1 MEPFNTT
8 TVMGVVG
15 RLKRPALFLLN
26 TFFPQVQTF
35 DTLEVYFDTETDDL
49 TIAPLVSPIVAGK
62 VVESEVSRQTSI
74 RPAYVKQLYRMRAGE
89 SLVRLPGE
97 APGGSLSPEERRRRV
112 LARNAERG
120 LMAVQRRKE
129 LMAAEYLRSGKIT
142 ISGEG
147 FGVKTLDF
155 GRLAGL
161 TKTLSGTALWTD
173 PASNPLGA
181 CENWSR
187 ECEDADDGAPLY
199 TYVMDGTAKTAMLDR
214 LRARGDDKLL
224 DINMRGSTDSANY
237 SPRTEKFYEFARY
250 GSFSF
255 WCYQDSYRDA
265 AGVMQKFMGA
275 GEVLGVGPID
285 GRQFHGAIE
294 DDDAMDGTDGYY
306 EGDVF
311 MKSWKEKNP
320 SATYLLAQSAPI
332 VAGRRPNA
340 SMRAKVTA

>member
-8 TVMGVVG
+8 TVMGVVE
-15 RLKRPALFLLN
+15 RIKRPALFLLN
-26 TFFPQVQTF
+26 TFFPTVQTF

-49 TIAPLVSPIVAGK
+49 TIAPLVSPLVAGK
-62 VVESEVSRQTSI
+62 VVESEISRATSI
-74 RPAYVKQLYRMRAGE
+74 KPAYVKQLYRMRAGE

-97 APGGSLSPEERRRRV
+97 AAGGSLSPEARRRRV

-120 LMAVQRRKE
+120 LLAVQRRKE
-129 LMAAEYLRSGKIT
+129 LMAAEYLRTGKVTIT
-142 ISGEG
+142 GEG
-147 FGVKTLDF
+147 YGTKVLDF
-155 GRLAGL
+155 GRLSTL
-161 TKTLSGTALWTD
+161 TKTLAGVALWTD
-173 PASNPLGA
+173 SASNPLAA
-181 CENWSR
+181 CETFSR
-187 ECEDADDGAPLY
+187 EAEDADDGAPLY
-199 TYVMDGTAKTAMLDR
+199 DVVMEGTGKTAFLDR
-214 LRARGDDKLL
+214 LKARGDEKLL
-224 DINMRGSTDSANY
+224 DTTLRGSTDSANY
-237 SPRTEKFYEFARY
+237 SPRNEKFYKFAQF
-250 GSFSF
+250 GPFNF
-255 WCYQDSYRDA
+255 WYYNDSYRDA

-275 GEVLGVGPID
+275 GEVLFVGPID

-340 SMRAKVTA
+340 SLRAKVTP

>member
-8 TVMGVVG
+8 TVMGVVN

-62 VVESEVSRQTSI
+62 VIESEVNRQTSI
-74 RPAYVKQLYRMRAGE
+74 RPAYVKPLYRMRAGE
-89 SLVRLPGE
+89 ALVRLPGE

-112 LARNAERG
+112 LARNAERA
-120 LMAVQRRKE
+120 LMAIQRRKE
-129 LMAAEYLRSGKIT
+129 LMASEYLHTGKVT

-147 FGVKTLDF
+147 FGTKSLDF
-155 GRLAGL
+155 GRLSSL

-173 PASNPLGA
+173 TASNPLAA
-181 CENWSR
+181 CEAWSR

-199 TYVMDGTAKTAMLDR
+199 TFVMEGTGKTAFLDR
-214 LRARGDDKLL
+214 LRARGDEKLL
-224 DINMRGSTDSANY
+224 DLNTRGSTGTADYA
-237 SPRTEKFYEFARY
+237 PRTEKFYEFARF

-255 WCYQDSYRDA
+255 WAYQDSYRDA
-265 AGVMQKFMGA
+265 AGVIQKFMA
-275 GEVLGVGPID
+275 PGEVLGIGPVD
-285 GRQFHGAIE
+285 GRQFHGAVE